1 MFIRKGRILQ
11 ISCSKCFFIKFFI
24 DKKML
29 TQKKMHDFLIFF
41 DFQLEKKIYH
51 LLDLMIIKS
60 SAINSVLN
68 VFNLKI

>member
-1 MFIRKGRILQ
+1 
-11 ISCSKCFFIKFFI
+11 
-24 DKKML
+24 ML

-41 DFQLEKKIYH
+41 DFQLENQIYH